1 MTNREWLFSLSLEE
15 VYAWFDAEHEPPAPA
30 DDPRYEELRG
40 KLGECADHAHAV
52 LAIVDLDGEV
62 VS

>member
-1 MTNREWLFSLSLEE
+1 MTNWEWLLNMGGEE
-15 VYAWFDAEHEPPAPA
+15 RQAWFDAEHEPPAPA

-62 VS
+62 VG